1 MVDSFEGKVAVVS
14 GASAG
19 IGFAIAKK
27 LAAEGIQVVALGRNA
42 EALKVL
48 VNECPPGRVQMMVG
62 DLNDAAYLSD
72 LDQNIGNI
80 DYFVNNAG
88 VLTYAPL
95 MELTDQQIEDMFV
108 TNVLSSIKL
117 TRLLARKMVAQKAGH
132 IIFMTST
139 GARSVFKLAIG
150 YCATK
155 HALAAFANG
164 FRLEL
169 QSEGIK
175 VTEIAP
181 GMVDTQIRANSS
193 HPAVAAAMQARKFSP
208 LMPEEVAESVWFAIQ
223 ANPNVCPDFIEIRPH
238 GAY

>member
-1 MVDSFEGKVAVVS
+1 MTAPMQEKIAVVS

-19 IGFAIAKK
+19 IGLAISRQ
-27 LAAEGIQVVALGRNA
+27 LAALGVTVVALGRNQK
-42 EALKVL
+42 ALQALAAQFPPARIQVL
-48 VNECPPGRVQMMVG
+48 PG
-62 DLNDAAYLSD
+62 DLNQADYLEQIDAAVERV
-72 LDQNIGNI
+72 

-95 MELTDQQIEDMFV
+95 MELERQAIADMFQ
-108 TNVLSSIKL
+108 TNVLASIEL
-117 TRLLARKMVAQKAGH
+117 TRILARKMITQKRGH
-132 IIFMTST
+132 IVFMTST

-175 VTEIAP
+175 VTEVAP
-181 GMVDTQIRANSS
+181 GMVDTNIRANST
-193 HPAVAAAMQARKFSP
+193 HPAVAAALSARKFGP
-208 LMPEEVAESVWFAIQ
+208 LTPDEVAQAVVFALQ
-223 ANPNVCPDFIEIRPH
+223 SEPNACPDLIELRPH

>member
-1 MVDSFEGKVAVVS
+1 MTDSLHEKIAVVS

-19 IGFAIAKK
+19 IGFAVAKK
-27 LAAEGIQVVALGRNA
+27 LAAAGTHVVALGRNPEA
-42 EALKVL
+42 LEALKAQ
-48 VNECPPGRVQMMVG
+48 CPLGRVQPIAG
-62 DLNDAAYLSD
+62 DLNDPRYLSE
-72 LDQNIGNI
+72 LDVAIDRV

-88 VLTYAPL
+88 ILTYAPL

-108 TNVLSSIKL
+108 TNVLSSVKL
-117 TRLLARKMVAQKAGH
+117 TRLLAKKMIRQKAGH
-132 IIFMTST
+132 ILFMTST

-169 QSEGIK
+169 QSDGIK

-181 GMVDTQIRANSS
+181 GMVDTNIRANSP

-208 LMPEEVAESVWFAIQ
+208 ITPDEVAESVLFAVR
-223 ANPNVCPDFIEIRPH
+223 ASPNLCPDFIEIRPH